1 MLTHEILTGK
11 IRNTVLHYDDSEKG
25 HEREVSLKQVFPLV
39 TRWEETHIMVE
50 NELRLEA

>member
-11 IRNTVLHYDDSEKG
+11 IGNTVQHYDDSEKG